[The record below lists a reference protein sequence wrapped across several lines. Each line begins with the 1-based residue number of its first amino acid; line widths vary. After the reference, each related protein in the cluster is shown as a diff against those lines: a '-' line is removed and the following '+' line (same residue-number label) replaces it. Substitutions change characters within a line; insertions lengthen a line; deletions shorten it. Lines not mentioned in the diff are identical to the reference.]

1 MIPYNNSIFKCNLV
15 WSVVVMLKRVVSLL
29 VCLSLALPAWAA
41 QEFVLADIVVTGNQ
55 RVQTADIL
63 NVLTVKPGQTVTPTD
78 IDGAI
83 EAVFK
88 MQRFADISAEIT
100 GDTDA
105 SILTLKLEERPLVRN
120 VRFEGNDKIK
130 EEKLREVIT
139 VRVPDIYDPF
149 EVSKS
154 VDMVKAVYSSEG
166 YYAAQISADSHVNE
180 KNETLVT
187 FRIKEGGIV
196 RIKDIRFEGNTVF
209 DDGDLKDAM
218 ETKKKWFLSW
228 MTGRGNY
235 NEMLLQQ
242 DLGRLTDLY
251 FNDGYVRVKVREP
264 VISLVDNDKHM
275 LLLIHIDEG
284 PQYRISK
291 VDAQGDL
298 MQEKEDLLQLVDLK
312 PGDVFSRNKL
322 RAGVGV
328 LTDVY
333 ADQGYAYANVT
344 PLTRTDD
351 ETKSIDVMLDIEQG
365 LQVSVDRIEITGN
378 AKTRDKVIRREM
390 KLVEGE
396 LFSATDLK
404 RSKARIN
411 NLGFFE
417 AVDVSTSPGS
427 AEDKMNVTVNV
438 QERATGTFS
447 VGAGYSSVDG
457 VVGQGSI
464 TQENFLGRG
473 LRLNLAGSIGSDS
486 TSYQLGV
493 TDPYFMDTRW
503 TLGFEI
509 YQTTREWDEYS
520 RDATGFALKA
530 GHPVGEYSR
539 LLAVYRLEFA
549 DVYDIDFFASDT
561 IKDQEGT
568 STVSSVTTTYS
579 YNTTDNRL
587 DPSAGTD
594 LNASWEFAGIG
605 GTEHFSKYILNVR
618 HFWPFVWNT
627 VLSARGQIGYVHDW
641 QSNEDVPIDERFYLG
656 GISTIR
662 GFENR
667 EVGPRDE
674 FGDFI
679 GGETEAF
686 FNFEFIFPLYEEL
699 KIKGVTFF
707 DVGNA
712 WSKDDYWDEDD
723 QVFGSWRYSTG
734 AGIRWLSPLGPM
746 RFEYGINLDARDY
759 ESDSKFD
766 FMIGRFF

>member
-1 MIPYNNSIFKCNLV
+1 
-15 WSVVVMLKRVVSLL
+15 MLKRVLALL
-29 VCLSLALPAWAA
+29 ICLSLAIPAWAA
-41 QEFVLADIVVTGNQ
+41 QEFLLADIVITGNQ

-63 NVLTVKPGQTVTPTD
+63 NALSIKPGQTVTPED

-83 EAVFK
+83 EDVFK
-88 MQRFADISAEIT
+88 MERFADISAEIS
-100 GDTDA
+100 GDAAA
-105 SILTLKLEERPLVRN
+105 SILTFKVEERPLVRN
-120 VRFEGNDKIK
+120 VRFEGNDKLK
-130 EEKLREVIT
+130 EDKLREVIT
-139 VRVPDIYDPF
+139 IRVPDIYDPF
-149 EVSKS
+149 AVAKS
-154 VDMVKAVYSSEG
+154 VDMVKAEYSKEG
-166 YYAAQISADSHVNE
+166 YYAARVTADSHVNE
-180 KNETLVT
+180 RNETLVT
-187 FRIKEGGIV
+187 FRIKEGQIV
-196 RIKDIRFEGNTVF
+196 RVKDIRFEGNTVF
-209 DDGDLKDAM
+209 DNGDLQDAM
-218 ETKKKWFLSW
+218 ETKEKWFLSW

-242 DLGRLTDLY
+242 DLARIADLY
-251 FNDGYVRVKVREP
+251 FNEGYVKVKVRDP

-284 PQYRISK
+284 DQYRLSN
-291 VDAQGDL
+291 VDVQGDL
-298 MQEKEDLLQLVDLK
+298 MLEKDDLLELLDLQ
-312 PGDVFSRNKL
+312 PGDVFSREKL
-322 RAGVGV
+322 RAGVGAV
-328 LTDVY
+328 TDLY
-333 ADQGYAYANVT
+333 ADQGYAYTNVA

-351 ETKSIDVMLDIEQG
+351 EAKQIDVIFDIEQG
-365 LQVSVDRIEITGN
+365 PQVYVDRIEISGN
-378 AKTRDKVIRREM
+378 TKTRDKVIRREM

-427 AEDKMNVTVNV
+427 AEDKMNVNVNV
-438 QERATGTFS
+438 AERATGTFS

-457 VVGQGSI
+457 LVGQGSI

-486 TSYQLGV
+486 STYQLGV

-509 YQTTREWDEYS
+509 YQTTREWDDYS

-530 GHPVGEYSR
+530 GHPIGEYSR
-539 LLAVYRLEFA
+539 LLATYRLEFV
-549 DVYDIDFFASDT
+549 DVYDIGFFASDT

-587 DPSAGTD
+587 DPSTGTD
-594 LNASWEFAGIG
+594 LSASWEFAGIG
-605 GTEHFSKYILNVR
+605 GTEHFSKYILDAR
-618 HFWPFVWNT
+618 HFWPFVWDT
-627 VLSARGQIGYVHDW
+627 VLSARGQVGYVHDW
-641 QSNEDVPIDERFYLG
+641 QKNEDVPIDERFYLG
-656 GISTIR
+656 GIRSLR

-686 FNFEFIFPLYEEL
+686 FNFEFIFPLYQEL
-699 KIKGVTFF
+699 NIKGVTFF
-707 DVGNA
+707 DVGNT
-712 WSKDDYWDEDD
+712 WSNDDYWGEDD
-723 QVFGSWRYSTG
+723 QVFGSWRYS
-734 AGIRWLSPLGPM
+734 AGGELRWLSPLGPM
-746 RFEYGINLDARDY
+746 RFAYGYNLDPRDY
-759 ESDSKFD
+759 ESDTQFD
-766 FMIGRFF
+766 FTIGRFF

>member
-1 MIPYNNSIFKCNLV
+1 
-15 WSVVVMLKRVVSLL
+15 
-29 VCLSLALPAWAA
+29 
-41 QEFVLADIVVTGNQ
+41 
-55 RVQTADIL
+55 
-63 NVLTVKPGQTVTPTD
+63 
-78 IDGAI
+78 
-83 EAVFK
+83 
-88 MQRFADISAEIT
+88 
-100 GDTDA
+100 
-105 SILTLKLEERPLVRN
+105 
-120 VRFEGNDKIK
+120 
-130 EEKLREVIT
+130 
-139 VRVPDIYDPF
+139 
-149 EVSKS
+149 
-154 VDMVKAVYSSEG
+154 
-166 YYAAQISADSHVNE
+166 
-180 KNETLVT
+180 
-187 FRIKEGGIV
+187 
-196 RIKDIRFEGNTVF
+196 
-209 DDGDLKDAM
+209 
-218 ETKKKWFLSW
+218 
-228 MTGRGNY
+228 
-235 NEMLLQQ
+235 
-242 DLGRLTDLY
+242 
-251 FNDGYVRVKVREP
+251 
-264 VISLVDNDKHM
+264 
-275 LLLIHIDEG
+275 
-284 PQYRISK
+284 

-298 MQEKEDLLQLVDLK
+298 MQEKEELLELFDLK

-322 RAGVGV
+322 RAGVGAV
-328 LTDVY
+328 TDVY

-351 ETKSIDVMLDIEQG
+351 ETKTIDVMLEIEQG
-365 LQVSVDRIEITGN
+365 PQVSVDRIEITGN
-378 AKTRDKVIRREM
+378 TKTRDKVIRREM

-417 AVDVSTSPGS
+417 AVDVSTSSGS
-427 AEDKMNVTVNV
+427 AEDKMNVNVNV
-438 QERATGTFS
+438 EERATGTFS

-457 VVGQGSI
+457 FVGQGSI

-473 LRLNLAGSIGSDS
+473 LRLNLAGSMGSKS

-503 TLGFEI
+503 TLGFEV

-539 LLAVYRLEFA
+539 ILAVYRLEFA
-549 DVYDIDFFASDT
+549 DVYDVSFFASDN
-561 IKDQEGT
+561 IKDQEGNA
-568 STVSSVTTTYS
+568 TVSSVTTTYS

-594 LNASWEFAGIG
+594 LSASWEFAGLG

-618 HFWPFVWNT
+618 HFWPFVWST
-627 VLSARGQIGYVHDW
+627 VLSARGQVGYVHDW
-641 QSNEDVPIDERFYLG
+641 QNNEDVPIDERFYLG

-674 FGDFI
+674 FGDYI
-679 GGETEAF
+679 GGDTEAF

-699 KIKGVTFF
+699 KINGVLFY
-707 DVGNA
+707 DVGNT
-712 WSKDDYWDEDD
+712 WSSDDYWGQDD

-746 RFEYGINLDARDY
+746 RFEYGINLDPRDY

>member
-1 MIPYNNSIFKCNLV
+1 
-15 WSVVVMLKRVVSLL
+15 MLKKALALL
-29 VCLSLALPAWAA
+29 IGLSLAIPAWAA
-41 QEFVLADIVVTGNQ
+41 AQEFFLADIVVTGNQ

-63 NVLTVKPGQTVTPTD
+63 NALSIKPGQTVTPTD

-83 EAVFK
+83 ESLYK
-88 MQRFADISAEIT
+88 MERFADISAEIS
-100 GDTDA
+100 GEA
-105 SILTLKLEERPLVRN
+105 SAAILTFRLEERPLVRKL
-120 VRFEGNDKIK
+120 RFEGNDKLK
-130 EEKLREVIT
+130 EDKLREVVTI
-139 VRVPDIYDPF
+139 RVPGIYDPF
-149 EVSKS
+149 AVAKS
-154 VDMVKAVYSSEG
+154 VDMVKAEYSKEG
-166 YYAAQISADSHVNE
+166 YYAAQVTADSHVNE
-180 KNETLVT
+180 KNETLIT
-187 FRIKEGGIV
+187 FRIKEGKIV

-209 DDGDLKDAM
+209 DKGELQDAM
-218 ETKKKWFLSW
+218 ETKEKWFLSW

-242 DLGRLTDLY
+242 DKERIADLY
-251 FNDGYVRVKVREP
+251 FNEGYVKVKVRDP
-264 VISLVDNDKHM
+264 IISLVDDDRHM

-284 PQYRISK
+284 DQYRLAD

-298 MQEKEDLLQLVDLK
+298 MHEKEHLLKLVDMR
-312 PGDVFSRNKL
+312 PGDVFSRKKL
-322 RAGVGV
+322 RAGVGAI
-328 LTDVY
+328 TDVY

-351 ETKSIDVMLDIEQG
+351 EAKQIDVMFDIEQG
-365 LQVSVDRIEITGN
+365 PQVYVDRIEITGN
-378 AKTRDKVIRREM
+378 NKTRDKVIRREM

-396 LFSATDLK
+396 LFSSTDLK

-427 AEDKMNVTVNV
+427 TEDRMNVNVNV
-438 QERATGTFS
+438 AERPTGTFS
-447 VGAGYSSVDG
+447 IGAGYSSVDG

-486 TSYQLGV
+486 TTYQVGV
-493 TDPYFMDTRW
+493 TDPYFLDTRW
-503 TLGFEI
+503 TLGFEV
-509 YQTTREWDEYS
+509 YHTVREWDDYS

-539 LLAVYRLEFA
+539 ILAIYRLEFA
-549 DVYDIDFFASDT
+549 EVYDVDFFASD
-561 IKDQEGT
+561 IIRDQEGT
-568 STVSSVTTTYS
+568 STVSSITTTYS

-587 DPSAGTD
+587 DPSKGTD
-594 LNASWEFAGIG
+594 LEASWEFAGLG
-605 GTEHFSKYILNVR
+605 GTEHYSKYVLDVR
-618 HFWPFVWNT
+618 HFWPFVWDT
-627 VLSARGQIGYVHDW
+627 VLSARGQIGYVHEW
-641 QSNEDVPIDERFYLG
+641 QNEEVPIDERFYLG
-656 GISTIR
+656 GIRSLR
-662 GFENR
+662 GFESR

-686 FNFEFIFPLYEEL
+686 FNFEFIFPLYQEL
-699 KIKGVTFF
+699 NIKGVTFF

-712 WSKDDYWDEDD
+712 WSSDDYWGEDD
-723 QVFGSWRYSTG
+723 EVFGSWRYSTG

-746 RFEYGINLDARDY
+746 RFEYGINLDPRDY
-759 ESDSKFD
+759 ESDTKFD